1 MIDYIL
7 ANDWLVWLIA
17 AVFFLIIEL
26 ATAALTSI
34 WFVPSAII
42 VSVCSLFIKNI
53 YIQIILFIILSAI
66 FLVISKKVYKRQ
78 TKAVDDDN
86 LKLIGKTAVAT
97 EKVTPDNGKVL
108 VGDIYWRAVSDTPIE
123 ENEAVIIR
131 DINGT
136 TLIVAKKYEKE

>member
-66 FLVISKKVYKRQ
+66 FLVISKKVYKKQ

-86 LKLIGKTAVAT
+86 LKLIGKTAVTT

-108 VGDIYWRAVSDTPIE
+108 VGDIYWRAVSDTPIG
-123 ENEAVIIR
+123 ENEAVIII
-131 DINGT
+131 DIKGT

>member
-66 FLVISKKVYKRQ
+66 FLVISRKVYKKQ

-86 LKLIGKTAVAT
+86 LKLIGKTAVTT

-108 VGDIYWRAVSDTPIE
+108 VGDIYWRAVSDTPIGK
-123 ENEAVIIR
+123 NEAVIII
-131 DINGT
+131 DIKGT

>member
-66 FLVISKKVYKRQ
+66 FLVISKKVYKKQ
-78 TKAVDDDN
+78 TKSVDDDN
-86 LKLIGKTAVAT
+86 LKLIGKTAVTT

-123 ENEAVIIR
+123 ENEAVIII
-131 DINGT
+131 DIKGT
-136 TLIVAKKYEKE
+136 TLSVAKKYEKE

>member
-66 FLVISKKVYKRQ
+66 FLVISKKVYKKQ
-78 TKAVDDDN
+78 TKSVDDDN
-86 LKLIGKTAVAT
+86 LKLIGKTAVTT

-123 ENEAVIIR
+123 ENEAVIII
-131 DINGT
+131 DIKGT
-136 TLIVAKKYEKE
+136 TLVVAKKYEKE

>member
-1 MIDYIL
+1 M
-7 ANDWLVWLIA
+7 
-17 AVFFLIIEL
+17 
-26 ATAALTSI
+26 TSI

-66 FLVISKKVYKRQ
+66 FLVISRKVYKKQ

-86 LKLIGKTAVAT
+86 LKLIGKTAVTT

-108 VGDIYWRAVSDTPIE
+108 VGDIYWRAVSDTPIGK
-123 ENEAVIIR
+123 NEAVIII
-131 DINGT
+131 DIKGT

>member
-66 FLVISKKVYKRQ
+66 FLVISKKVYKKQ

-86 LKLIGKTAVAT
+86 LKLIGKTAVTT

-123 ENEAVIIR
+123 ENEAVIII
-131 DINGT
+131 DIKGT

>member
-66 FLVISKKVYKRQ
+66 FLVISKKVYKKQ
-78 TKAVDDDN
+78 TKSVDDDN
-86 LKLIGKTAVAT
+86 LKLIGKTAVTT

-123 ENEAVIIR
+123 ENEAVIII
-131 DINGT
+131 DIKGT